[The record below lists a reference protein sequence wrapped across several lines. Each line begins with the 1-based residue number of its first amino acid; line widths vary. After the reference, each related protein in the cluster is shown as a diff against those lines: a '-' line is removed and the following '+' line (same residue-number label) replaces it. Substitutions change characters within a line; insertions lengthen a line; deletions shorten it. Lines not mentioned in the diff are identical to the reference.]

1 MSRNFKKS
9 STSSMEMW
17 FFSSTG
23 RMCPRRQRFIWTL
36 PEWWKFIKYLLFNI
50 LIISQYCPLWKTE
63 IWEKEDFMPFL
74 HETLVRGIFK
84 QTNKRCR
91 GKYLNIGSAQSQGCF
106 FRQRLAKKS
115 KPWTAATIVV
125 CEKEDGWK
133 KLMQKFEEIAAKNW
147 RNCCMRKNVLLLFSS
162 SRLVLSIIVNYST
175 LFPSQLTRLFS
186 NVIIFE

>member
-91 GKYLNIGSAQSQGCF
+91 GKYLNIGCAQSQGCF
-106 FRQRLAKKS
+106 FRQPFGKKVKTLNS
-115 KPWTAATIVV
+115 SNHRCLWERRRV
-125 CEKEDGWK
+125 
-133 KLMQKFEEIAAKNW
+133 EEIDAKNW
-147 RNCCMRKNVLLLFSS
+147 RNCCKKLKKLLHAQKCSLAVLLHLDLF
-162 SRLVLSIIVNYST
+162 
-175 LFPSQLTRLFS
+175 
-186 NVIIFE
+186 

>member
-1 MSRNFKKS
+1 
-9 STSSMEMW
+9 
-17 FFSSTG
+17 
-23 RMCPRRQRFIWTL
+23 MCPRRQRFIWTL

-91 GKYLNIGSAQSQGCF
+91 GKYLNIGCAQSQGCF
-106 FRQRLAKKS
+106 FRQPLAKKS
-115 KPWTAATIVV
+115 QNPEQQQPSLFVRKKTGGRNW
-125 CEKEDGWK
+125 CK
-133 KLMQKFEEIAAKNW
+133 KLKKLLQKIEEIAACAKMFS
-147 RNCCMRKNVLLLFSS
+147 CCSHS